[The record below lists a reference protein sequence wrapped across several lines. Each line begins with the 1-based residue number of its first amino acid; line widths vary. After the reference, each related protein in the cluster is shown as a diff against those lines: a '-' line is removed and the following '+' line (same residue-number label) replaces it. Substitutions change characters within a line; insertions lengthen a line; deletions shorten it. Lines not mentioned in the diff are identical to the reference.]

1 MATDLR
7 QTQGTRTAVEPV
19 VLPMPPRGTR
29 AALVLALVA
38 ASCANAAATTG
49 DQATPTDTPARQPD
63 IVLILTD
70 DQRWDTLWAMPTVRR
85 LLVDRGVLFRR
96 GYVVNPVCCPSRATF
111 LTGDYSHTTKVY
123 TNRSRRPYG
132 GFPAFDDSSTIA
144 TWLQRAGYRTGLF
157 GKYLN
162 GYPDRYVPPGWDR
175 WFATYDN
182 QGAYYDYHATSDG
195 RLMSFG
201 DDPADYGTTVLTRR
215 AVSFI
220 EGTAADRP
228 LFLYWAVHA
237 PHESATPAPGDRRAF
252 AELPPWRPS
261 SYDEANVADKPAWV
275 EKRPLDSEKAR
286 SLDAFRLDQYR
297 SLMAVDRGV
306 GELVHALR
314 ESGRLANT
322 LIVFA
327 SDNGYMWGEHRL
339 KGKSN
344 PYEEAIRVPF
354 VIRYDR
360 LLDRARTDRTHL
372 VLNLDVAPTFADAA
386 GVQTPG
392 TEGRSLLP
400 LLAQPS
406 AGWRNAFLIEHL
418 SIGRHG
424 APTFCA
430 VHTQR
435 FILVR
440 YRTGE
445 REMYDLRRDRLELR
459 NVASR
464 PGYHA
469 ARRRLLARLRSLCDP
484 APPGFSF
491 G

>member
-1 MATDLR
+1 
-7 QTQGTRTAVEPV
+7 
-19 VLPMPPRGTR
+19 
-29 AALVLALVA
+29 
-38 ASCANAAATTG
+38 
-49 DQATPTDTPARQPD
+49 
-63 IVLILTD
+63 
-70 DQRWDTLWAMPTVRR
+70 
-85 LLVDRGVLFRR
+85 
-96 GYVVNPVCCPSRATF
+96 
-111 LTGDYSHTTKVY
+111 
-123 TNRSRRPYG
+123 
-132 GFPAFDDSSTIA
+132 
-144 TWLQRAGYRTGLF
+144 
-157 GKYLN
+157 
-162 GYPDRYVPPGWDR
+162 
-175 WFATYDN
+175 
-182 QGAYYDYHATSDG
+182 
-195 RLMSFG
+195 
-201 DDPADYGTTVLTRR
+201 
-215 AVSFI
+215 
-220 EGTAADRP
+220 
-228 LFLYWAVHA
+228 VHA
-237 PHESATPAPGDRRAF
+237 PHASATPAPGDRRGF

-275 EKRPLDSEKAR
+275 RKRRLDVENAR
-286 SLDAFRLDQYR
+286 RLDAFRLNQYR

-306 GELVHALR
+306 GDLVHALR

-339 KGKSN
+339 GGKSN

-354 VIRYDR
+354 VVRYDR
-360 LLDRARTDRTHL
+360 LLDRARTDRSHL

-392 TEGRSLLP
+392 TDGRSLLP
-400 LLAQPS
+400 LLAQPW

-435 FILVR
+435 YVLVR

-464 PGYHA
+464 PRYRA